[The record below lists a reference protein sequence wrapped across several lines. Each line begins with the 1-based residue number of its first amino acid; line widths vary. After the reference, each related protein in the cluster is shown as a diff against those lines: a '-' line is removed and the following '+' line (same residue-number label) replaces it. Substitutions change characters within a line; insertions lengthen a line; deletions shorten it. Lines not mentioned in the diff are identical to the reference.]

1 MMKPPAG
8 PMGDQMQ
15 RRNKTRI
22 SNIRN
27 EVNEYVSLFILLRN
41 AIDILT
47 CCLYRMP
54 VALAYNN
61 RIHLNVKIDQ
71 HKCFNLEV

>member
-1 MMKPPAG
+1 MKPPAG

-27 EVNEYVSLFILLRN
+27 EVNEYVSKLKFT
-41 AIDILT
+41 IDYMI
-47 CCLYRMP
+47 Y
-54 VALAYNN
+54 
-61 RIHLNVKIDQ
+61 
-71 HKCFNLEV
+71 